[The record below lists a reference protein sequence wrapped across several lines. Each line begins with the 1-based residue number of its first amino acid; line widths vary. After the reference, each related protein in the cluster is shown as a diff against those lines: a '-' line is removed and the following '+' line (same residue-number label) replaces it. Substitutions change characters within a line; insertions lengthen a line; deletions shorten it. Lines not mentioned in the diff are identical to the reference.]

1 MPSSRT
7 TGCPLPWTA
16 QLLCTSSCW
25 TVGRRTVTAGPALQ
39 RSSTP
44 WTRWSGTRQ
53 VSRLWLPSPPCESS
67 RARWCLGV
75 GVGSHSWEE
84 PWARLLA
91 FNPLRARERWL
102 SLSTDGRGSKTSLPF
117 LPLPFCNS
125 PCPQHGCR
133 QMIECLSGSLCP
145 LASDRLGTGSVIIR
159 LILSNWY
166 ETPLLGN
173 SVSRGHLSV
182 YEAGGASDLEP
193 WPTWQLWDRNLE
205 QLDLLLANAQSCQLL
220 SATVSYTSLIY
231 ICSVNLFFN
240 SSFGPECIGCL
251 CANCCDLAGRIEWT
265 T

>member
-16 QLLCTSSCW
+16 QLLCTNSCW

-39 RSSTP
+39 RLSTP

-67 RARWCLGV
+67 WAKWCLGV

-84 PWARLLA
+84 PWASLLA
-91 FNPLRARERWL
+91 FNPLTARERWL
-102 SLSTDGRGSKTSLPF
+102 SLSTDRRISKTLPF
-117 LPLPFCNS
+117 LFSLYLSEIFPIPS
-125 PCPQHGCR
+125 MGCR
-133 QMIECLSGSLCP
+133 QMIEYLSGGLCP
-145 LASDRLGTGSVIIR
+145 LASDRLGMGSVIIR

-182 YEAGGASDLEP
+182 WGRGSCRLG
-193 WPTWQLWDRNLE
+193 T
-205 QLDLLLANAQSCQLL
+205 LANLTAMGQKFRAIGCVTSKCTEL
-220 SATVSYTSLIY
+220 SATVSNCQLY
-231 ICSVNLFFN
+231 ITHLPLQC
-240 SSFGPECIGCL
+240 
-251 CANCCDLAGRIEWT
+251 
-265 T
+265 